1 MCSRRTPCRS
11 THAFWAPMATM
22 RPSPVPKPVRMG
34 VMLNDASP
42 GVAVGSDAGAAIA
55 AAAAFVKVVMVVKVA
70 VLTRRG

>member
-1 MCSRRTPCRS
+1 
-11 THAFWAPMATM
+11 
-22 RPSPVPKPVRMG
+22 
-34 VMLNDASP
+34 MLNDASP